1 MLNTKL
7 QINIAILSCISI
19 NKPIAN
25 ISKIVFKIKFCYKL
39 DSVTVDSIYRVE
51 NL

>member
-1 MLNTKL
+1 MVI
-7 QINIAILSCISI
+7 QIEKERKIITNI
-19 NKPIAN
+19 N
-25 ISKIVFKIKFCYKL
+25 KIVFKIKFCYKL